1 MEEPVHLPRPDLETV
16 AHADDR
22 IELRLWLRLLTCV
35 NMIEREV
42 RGNLRAQFDTTLPRF
57 DLLAQLDRSP
67 QGLTMT
73 ELSDRLMV
81 SNGNIT
87 GLAERLVQEGLVTR
101 EAPANDRRRMR
112 LKLTA
117 GGKKAFDEMTPCH
130 QAWVHEMFADL
141 DRHDMSDLLDLLG
154 RLKQS
159 LANHA
164 SAKEEKES

>member
-1 MEEPVHLPRPDLETV
+1 MEEPINLPRPDLETV

-22 IELRLWLRLLTCV
+22 LEVRVWLRLLTCV
-35 NMIEREV
+35 NMIDREV

-87 GLAERLVQEGLVTR
+87 GLAERLVQEGLVAR

-117 GGKKAFDEMTPCH
+117 AGKRAFDEMTPCH

-141 DRHDMSDLLDLLG
+141 DRQDMSSLLDLLG
-154 RLKQS
+154 RLKRS